1 MEFIIGR
8 LRATFLYFIAL
19 FIRKSS
25 HPTIL
30 CMNWHDSCRLC
41 CMKFREECHMVIQL
55 AHCSTCSG
63 RYQCTVHTTIFVL
76 IICLQIHLTHKSLL
90 KLYFAHARDHTAR
103 VYSTR
108 QCVSLH
114 QFAEQQKLSVT
125 FHSSAVFVWR
135 IDIGR
140 TAPPQSVTWAAH
152 IHYTCRCRNAYY
164 ASDTQ
169 RTHTIAR
176 VLGNNLKILSN
187 RLLEV
192 HPTGVVWK
200 TTATSDGCTA
210 KIVFK
215 TVTLISCLYS
225 AMRKTSRKNYIP
237 YVYGRWQKRVRRI

>member
-76 IICLQIHLTHKSLL
+76 IICLQIHLTHKRLL

-169 RTHTIAR
+169 HTAHTHDCSSTWQQFENIVKSIAGGTSNWYSMKNNSHIR
-176 VLGNNLKILSN
+176 WVHSKDNFQNGNF
-187 RLLEV
+187 
-192 HPTGVVWK
+192 
-200 TTATSDGCTA
+200 D
-210 KIVFK
+210 
-215 TVTLISCLYS
+215 
-225 AMRKTSRKNYIP
+225 
-237 YVYGRWQKRVRRI
+237 